1 MQKPSSWRE
10 LLASIISNPAERERI
25 AAGAGVRPI
34 TLTRWSNGESKP
46 RLQNLR
52 SLIKVLPTQH
62 QDPFRELIEGEESLS
77 SSVLSGERE
86 QLEEIPYKFINE
98 VLTTRASSPE
108 ALLFWAVSH
117 LILQHALRH
126 LDPEPVGMSITV
138 VQCMP
143 PVYDGKIHSLRERTG
158 LGTPPW
164 PGDLE
169 HQGMFLGAES
179 LAGHVVST
187 GHYEQIQDLREE
199 HMLLPAYQVEYEV
212 SASAHPIMYTGRI
225 AGCLLVSSTLP
236 NYFLSPS
243 RTALING
250 YANLLA
256 LAFKPEEF
264 YELEVVELSLM
275 PPLAVQRAQF
285 ADFRQRVARIMQQAL
300 AAQQPVNSVQA
311 EQTAW
316 QQLEEELRQLSLQ
329 TM

>member
-25 AAGAGVRPI
+25 ATEAGVRPI
-34 TLTRWSNGESKP
+34 TLTRWSNGEAKP
-46 RLQNLR
+46 RPRNLH
-52 SLIKVLPTQH
+52 SLIKALPKEH
-62 QDPFRELIEGEESLS
+62 QDQFRELIEGEGSLS
-77 SSVLSGERE
+77 YSVLSGERE

-98 VLTTRASSPE
+98 VLTTRASGPE
-108 ALLFWAVSH
+108 VLLFWAVSH

-143 PVYDGKIHSLRERTG
+143 PVADGKIHSLRERIG

-169 HQGMFLGAES
+169 QYGMFLGAES
-179 LAGHVVST
+179 LAGYAVST
-187 GHYEQIQDLREE
+187 GHYVQIQDLREE
-199 HMLLPAYQVEYEV
+199 HLLLPAYQVEYEV

-243 RTALING
+243 RTALLDG

-264 YELEVVELSLM
+264 YELEMVRLSLM
-275 PPLAVQRAQF
+275 PSLAVQRAQF
-285 ADFRQRVARIMQQAL
+285 AGFRQRVARIMRQAV
-300 AAQQPVNSVQA
+300 AAQQTVNSMQA

-316 QQLEEELRQLSLQ
+316 QQLEEELRQLALQ